1 MTIAEVS
8 KKFGLSPDT
17 LRYYE
22 RIGLIP
28 RVNRNES
35 GIRDYTEEDC
45 KWIEFIKCMR
55 SAGVQVE
62 TLVEYVTLLQQG
74 DKTIEARKQILI
86 EQREK
91 LLSRIEEMERALE
104 RLNFKIEE
112 YETKLIP
119 AENNLKRLAQL
130 RKDGLLCDESKEA
143 QRYIYFGP
151 PLCLF
156 HLGLGLTR
164 L

>member
-1 MTIAEVS
+1 MTIGEVS

-45 KWIEFIKCMR
+45 KWIEFVKCMR

-74 DKTIEARKQILI
+74 DETIEARKQILI

-91 LLSRIEEMERALE
+91 LLSCIEEMKKALE
-104 RLNFKIEE
+104 RLNLKIKE
-112 YETKLIP
+112 YETKLVPI
-119 AENNLKRLAQL
+119 ENRLKR
-130 RKDGLLCDESKEA
+130 
-143 QRYIYFGP
+143 
-151 PLCLF
+151 
-156 HLGLGLTR
+156 
-164 L
+164 

>member
-1 MTIAEVS
+1 MTIAEIS

-74 DKTIEARKQILI
+74 DKTIEARKQILM

-91 LLSRIEEMERALE
+91 LLSRIEEMKRALE

-119 AENNLKRLAQL
+119 AENKLKRLAHN
-130 RKDGLLCDESKEA
+130 
-143 QRYIYFGP
+143 I
-151 PLCLF
+151 
-156 HLGLGLTR
+156 
-164 L
+164 

>member
-1 MTIAEVS
+1 
-8 KKFGLSPDT
+8 
-17 LRYYE
+17 
-22 RIGLIP
+22 
-28 RVNRNES
+28 ES

-91 LLSRIEEMERALE
+91 LFSRIEEMERALE
-104 RLNFKIEE
+104 RLNFKIKE

-119 AENNLKRLAQL
+119 AENKLKRLAHN
-130 RKDGLLCDESKEA
+130 
-143 QRYIYFGP
+143 I
-151 PLCLF
+151 
-156 HLGLGLTR
+156 
-164 L
+164 

>member
-55 SAGVQVE
+55 SAGIQVE

-74 DKTIEARKQILI
+74 DETVELRKQILV

-119 AENNLKRLAQL
+119 AENKLKRLAHN
-130 RKDGLLCDESKEA
+130 
-143 QRYIYFGP
+143 I
-151 PLCLF
+151 
-156 HLGLGLTR
+156 
-164 L
+164 

>member
-8 KKFGLSPDT
+8 KRFGLSPDT

-28 RVNRNES
+28 RVSRNES

-91 LLSRIEEMERALE
+91 LLSRIEEMARALE
-104 RLNFKIEE
+104 RLNFKIEQ

-119 AENNLKRLAQL
+119 AENKLKRLATTSTL
-130 RKDGLLCDESKEA
+130 
-143 QRYIYFGP
+143 
-151 PLCLF
+151 
-156 HLGLGLTR
+156 
-164 L
+164 